1 MRFRSKLPVLAFL
14 LSSLFVELGLPASVH
29 SQAAPAP
36 SQEKNYNYFDVFIG
50 PSYGKMALGSETA
63 LFAPTSRNFYGL
75 DLNVKMNLHK
85 NLGIIL
91 LDAGMLFGHTKIP
104 SPLGSQFD
112 AHTSLQSYQFLFG
125 PEVAYR
131 GRQVQL
137 FAHGLFGA
145 NHTAAVWDI
154 SSNDSLSLI
163 GRTHFAFGAGA
174 GLDVNFKQ
182 YFAYRVFQADYIP
195 TLVNGTWEKNYR
207 VSTGIVFRF

>member
-1 MRFRSKLPVLAFL
+1 MRFLGKLPVLTFL
-14 LSSLFVELGLPASVH
+14 LSSLFVELGLPAPVH
-29 SQAAPAP
+29 SQTAPAP

-85 NLGIIL
+85 NVGIIL
-91 LDAGMLFGHTKIP
+91 LDAGMLFGHTKIR

-154 SSNDSLSLI
+154 SSNHSLSLI

-182 YFAYRVFQADYIP
+182 HFAYRVFQADYIS

-207 VSTGIVFRF
+207 VSTGIVVRF